1 MNRRTKR
8 LRLAAATGFCS
19 AGSANFEYQFGME
32 ARVGIGRISPST
44 SHSKSTAYGIAD
56 ALNIRL
62 LRFMSSLTP
71 ADFF

>member
-32 ARVGIGRISPST
+32 ARVGIGPFCAQFRD
-44 SHSKSTAYGIAD
+44 KM
-56 ALNIRL
+56 ALPWQVL
-62 LRFMSSLTP
+62 KQFQG
-71 ADFF
+71 F